1 MRNNDERLGA
11 SVSMQDTVPPQMFN
25 QIAQM
30 PTGNSVG
37 QLSFVAP
44 TEFVYLPSK
53 GKYYPEGH
61 PLFNK
66 ETIEIKQM
74 TAKEED
80 ILANKSYIKK
90 GVAIDKLLESLLVDK
105 SIELDSLLLGDK
117 NALIIAARISGYGP
131 EYGVGVQCP
140 DCGEKFEN
148 EFNLYELQS
157 KEDDEE
163 IVLPE
168 GVEKTERNT
177 FRTVLPTT
185 KWEVEFRALTGR
197 DEKDIARMLEN
208 RKKMNPNAELS
219 VLDQIR
225 TILVSVQGVTDR
237 AIIAQ
242 AINSL
247 PARDSRYL
255 RSIFQVCVPNVKFT
269 QHINCTSCGATSK
282 LEVPL
287 TVEFFWPK

>member
-11 SVSMQDTVPPQMFN
+11 NVSNQDSVPPQLFN
-25 QIAQM
+25 QMTQ
-30 PTGNSVG
+30 TSGNSVG
-37 QLSFVAP
+37 QLTFVAP

-66 ETIEIKQM
+66 ETIEIRQM

-90 GVAIDKLLESLLVDK
+90 GVAIDRLLESLLVDK
-105 SIELDSLLLGDK
+105 TIDLDSLLLGDK
-117 NALIIAARISGYGP
+117 NALIIASRISGYGA

-148 EFNLYELQS
+148 QFNLYELQS
-157 KEDDEE
+157 KQEDEE
-163 IVLPE
+163 RELPE

-177 FRTVLPTT
+177 FKTVLPIT
-185 KWEVEFRALTGR
+185 KWEVEFRALTGK
-197 DEKDIARMLEN
+197 DEKDIARMIEN
-208 RKKMNPNAELS
+208 RKKMNPNAEAS

-225 TILVSVQGVTDR
+225 TILVSIQGVSDR
-237 AIIAQ
+237 SAIAQ
-242 AINSL
+242 AVNNL

-255 RSIFQVCVPNVKFT
+255 RSLFQVCVPNVKFT
-269 QHINCTSCGATSK
+269 QDITCTSCGVTNK

>member
-11 SVSMQDTVPPQMFN
+11 NVSIQDSVPPQLFN
-25 QIAQM
+25 QMTQ
-30 PTGNSVG
+30 TSGNSVG
-37 QLSFVAP
+37 QLAFVAP

-66 ETIEIKQM
+66 ETVEIRQM

-90 GVAIDKLLESLLVDK
+90 GVAIDKLVESLLVDK
-105 SIELDSLLLGDK
+105 TIELDSLLIGDK
-117 NALIIAARISGYGP
+117 NALIIASRITGFGP
-131 EYGVGVQCP
+131 EYSVGLQCP
-140 DCGEKFEN
+140 DCGDKFEN
-148 EFNLYELQS
+148 AFNLYDLLS
-157 KEDDEE
+157 KAEDEE
-163 IVLPE
+163 RELPE
-168 GVEKTERNT
+168 GVEKTDRNT
-177 FRTVLPTT
+177 FKTTLPVT
-185 KWEVEFRALTGR
+185 KWEVEFRALTGK
-197 DEKDIARMLEN
+197 DEKDIARILEN
-208 RKKMNPNAELS
+208 RKKMNPSAEAS

-225 TILVSVQGVTDR
+225 AITVSIQGISDR
-237 AIIAQ
+237 AAIAQ
-242 AINSL
+242 AINSI

-255 RSIFQVCVPNVKFT
+255 RSVFQVCVPNVKFT
-269 QHINCTSCGATSK
+269 QDVACTSCGSQNK